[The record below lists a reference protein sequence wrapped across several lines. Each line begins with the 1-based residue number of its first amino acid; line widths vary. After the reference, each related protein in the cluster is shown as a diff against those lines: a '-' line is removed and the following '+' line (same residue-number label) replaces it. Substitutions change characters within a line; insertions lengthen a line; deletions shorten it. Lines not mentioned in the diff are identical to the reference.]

1 MKEGHHKLQHSE
13 LPCVPV
19 GGQGHALGGWTPWQ
33 VALPTPK
40 ASRVPCSAAAQV
52 GLSPPNKPSPDP
64 PTFPGGPVSL
74 PLTSMP
80 KDFSSRDTTTPCPP
94 PFPNHPRNS
103 LPRQKGHQQR
113 HLHLDHHWVST
124 PNNLSLPKTHG
135 RSNCKVEL
143 SLEAEVVLS
152 LALAGILWT
161 ALQFLTLLT
170 ASNTSPTNG
179 STS

>member
-1 MKEGHHKLQHSE
+1 MA
-13 LPCVPV
+13 
-19 GGQGHALGGWTPWQ
+19 GGTANFKGQQSPLLCSSSGWALTTQ
-33 VALPTPK
+33 Q
-40 ASRVPCSAAAQV
+40 AQAR
-52 GLSPPNKPSPDP
+52 P

-74 PLTSMP
+74 PLTSTP